1 MVFQLTHEDLLILE
15 MQRLERFRSLFNDAL
30 SLCFLHLDRG
40 NELKIHCSEPWL
52 VDLLLNEIEQLCS
65 SAWIV
70 AGATQLSIYYAQ
82 EEIYTTTTQTQT
94 KRSRRSVNSRIL
106 H

>member
-1 MVFQLTHEDLLILE
+1 MVSHLTHEDLLILE
-15 MQRLERFRSLFNDAL
+15 MQRLERFRSLFADAL

-52 VDLLLNEIEQLCS
+52 VDLLLHKIEPLCA

-70 AGATQLSIYYAQ
+70 VGADQLSIYYAQ
-82 EEIYTTTTQTQT
+82 EEIYIAPTRTQS